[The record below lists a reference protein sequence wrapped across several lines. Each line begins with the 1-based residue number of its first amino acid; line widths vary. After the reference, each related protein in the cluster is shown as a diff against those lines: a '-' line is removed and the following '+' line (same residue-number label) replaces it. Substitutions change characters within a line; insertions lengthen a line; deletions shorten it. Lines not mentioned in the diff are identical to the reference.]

1 MYNLRIAI
9 LWLKENWKV
18 PFLVVWTIIIW
29 IISRRNATAAIDILE
44 TKKESYERQLI
55 EIKKSHKKE
64 LSERDKLLKEYYE
77 TIDAIEKKY
86 EDKHVKLTK
95 AEKMT
100 IKKIIVDSKDEPDVI
115 KEKIKSLFNIPDID

>member
-1 MYNLRIAI
+1 MTFAIKIA
-9 LWLKENWKV
+9 
-18 PFLVVWTIIIW
+18 
-29 IISRRNATAAIDILE
+29 
-44 TKKESYERQLI
+44 Q
-55 EIKKSHKKE
+55 
-64 LSERDKLLKEYYE
+64 
-77 TIDAIEKKY
+77 KKY